1 MPSCSRSFESPGK
14 SALSNQTIPFS
25 VALLTLTA
33 CEKAGRFTVLAGS
46 RQFIAHSM
54 PILLSSGL
62 AQFPATCHSR
72 DRFTLWA
79 PRRAPC
85 LVKTTFDSELCTR
98 DALQRHRALNRGR
111 HPSLPVIDGPFCRES
126 LRYATLRL
134 TADNRIELFRSVF
147 ELRKHFERVLR
158 SARQNDLVVDKF
170 QIVIRDNNQM
180 GIHAEEPTDR

>member
-111 HPSLPVIDGPFCRES
+111 HPSLPVIDGPFCQGVS
-126 LRYATLRL
+126 PLRNSTINCR
-134 TADNRIELFRSVF
+134 
-147 ELRKHFERVLR
+147 
-158 SARQNDLVVDKF
+158 
-170 QIVIRDNNQM
+170 
-180 GIHAEEPTDR
+180 